1 MIYVLI
7 FTNILLIL
15 SSYILLDRIEEL
27 QSDND
32 KYFRSIRKS
41 YDSRV
46 AELEAEIAV
55 RDEIIKRYDRSRV
68 KGGN

>member
-1 MIYVLI
+1 M

-15 SSYILLDRIEEL
+15 SGYILMDRIEKM
-27 QSDND
+27 QADND
-32 KYFRSIRKS
+32 KYFHSIRKS

-55 RDEIIKRYDRSRV
+55 RDEIIKRYDLSRV